1 MKIDEKIVK
10 FLIIFFGVFI
20 VLKYLIFNDNNLI
33 YIKSKTDED
42 FHLVQNLP
50 NKKKAANI
58 MAIIKDR
65 IELLLNYLKKNH
77 RNDDRIKRLFNR
89 YDEDNIQETNLN
101 DSGTSYSI
109 DKGEQVNLCLRSK
122 KTQELHN
129 INILMFVTI
138 HELAHIMS
146 KTYGHNQ
153 EFNNNFKFLLINAIK
168 IGIYQNINYSKNKT
182 NFCGMIVDNSPL
194 H

>member
-1 MKIDEKIVK
+1 MSDDKFVK
-10 FLIIFFGVFI
+10 FLIICFGTFI
-20 VLKYLIFNDNNLI
+20 VLKYLIFNDRNLV
-33 YIKSKTDED
+33 YLKSDKDED
-42 FHLVQNLP
+42 FHLVQDLP
-50 NKKKAANI
+50 NRYKAADI
-58 MAIIKDR
+58 MATIKDR
-65 IELLLNYLKKNH
+65 NELLLNYLKKNFPKDP
-77 RNDDRIKRLFNR
+77 RVQRLFNR

-122 KTQELHN
+122 KTQILHK

-146 KTYGHNQ
+146 VSYGHNE
-153 EFNNNFKFLLINAIK
+153 EFNKNFKFLLINAIK
-168 IGIYQNINYSKNKT
+168 IGIYDNVNYSKIKT
-182 NFCGMIVDNSPL
+182 NFCGMIVDHSPL

>member
-1 MKIDEKIVK
+1 MTDEKFTK
-10 FLIIFFGVFI
+10 FLIFFFGVFI
-20 VLKYLIFNDNNLI
+20 VLKYLIFNDQNLV
-33 YIKSKTDED
+33 YLKSDEDED
-42 FHLVQNLP
+42 FHLVQDLP
-50 NKKKAANI
+50 NKDKAADI
-58 MAIIKDR
+58 MAEIKDR
-65 IELLLNYLKKNH
+65 IELLLNYLKKNYP
-77 RNDDRIKRLFNR
+77 NDPRIKRAFKR

-122 KTQELHN
+122 QTQKLHK

-138 HELAHIMS
+138 HELAHIIS
-146 KTYGHNQ
+146 ESYGHNE
-153 EFNNNFKFLLINAIK
+153 EFNKNLKFLLINSIK
-168 IGIYQNINYSKNKT
+168 IGIYDNVNYAKNKT

>member
-89 YDEDNIQETNLN
+89 YNEDNIQETNLN

>member
-1 MKIDEKIVK
+1 MKDDKFVK

-33 YIKSKTDED
+33 YIKSKKDED

-50 NKKKAANI
+50 NKRKAANI

-77 RNDDRIKRLFNR
+77 PNDNRIKRLFNR

-122 KTQELHN
+122 KTQELHS

-146 KTYGHNQ
+146 RTYGHNQ

-168 IGIYQNINYSKNKT
+168 IGIYQNIDYSKNKT
-182 NFCGMIVDNSPL
+182 NFCGMVVDNSPL

>member
-1 MKIDEKIVK
+1 MKDEKFVK

-33 YIKSKTDED
+33 YIKSKKDEN

-50 NKKKAANI
+50 NKIKAANI
-58 MAIIKDR
+58 MATIKDR

-77 RNDDRIKRLFNR
+77 YDDDRIKRLFNR

-109 DKGEQVNLCLRSK
+109 NKGEQVNLCLRSK
-122 KTQELHN
+122 KTEELHS
-129 INILMFVTI
+129 INILIFVTI

-168 IGIYQNINYSKNKT
+168 IGIYQNIDYSENKT
-182 NFCGMIVDNSPL
+182 NFCGIIVDNSPL
-194 H
+194 Y